1 MPPMVSIATG
11 AALVTL
17 VDYRLFLLAEAAVV
31 VAAGAWLLTRA
42 AQAVS
47 ASH

>member
-1 MPPMVSIATG
+1 MAG

-17 VDYRLFLLAEAAVV
+17 VDYRPLLLAEAGV
-31 VAAGAWLLTRA
+31 VAAACAWLLTRV
-42 AQAVS
+42 AQRVS